1 MSIKTILAPLGG
13 TPDCRPYLDVAF
25 ELAKAFDAHILGLHI
40 RSDPRAALPYIGE
53 GMTAEVVQQ
62 MCDLADR
69 EGQARAQAAEALFH
83 DAREAAGVPMME
95 GERHPGLTATWIS
108 RMGDQSEHVALFGR
122 IADLTVVGRSDVSL
136 DLPESGIKEGLLF
149 RSGRPILFVPGTVT
163 MPFPRHVAVAWN
175 GSAEASR
182 AVGNAIPLL
191 KRAEKVEVLHAG
203 ETPPGAPSAEYLKA
217 YFTFHGIKARL
228 VEVTDRDSS
237 TGEALLNKTHELGA
251 DLLVMG
257 AYTRSRLRQMLLGG
271 VTSHMLE
278 HADLPVFMSH

>member
-13 TPDCRPYLDVAF
+13 TPDCRSYLDVAF
-25 ELAKAFDAHILGLHI
+25 HLARTFDAHILGLHI
-40 RSDPRAALPYIGE
+40 QPDPRAALPYIGE

-62 MCDLADR
+62 MCDLADK
-69 EGQARAQAAEALFH
+69 EGQERSKAAERLFH
-83 DAREAAGVPMME
+83 EAREAAGIPMLE
-95 GERHPGLTATWIS
+95 GERRPGLTASWIS
-108 RMGDQSEHVALFGR
+108 RMGDQSETVALFGR
-122 IADLTVVGRSDVSL
+122 IADITVVGRSDVSL

-149 RSGRPILFVPGTVT
+149 RSGRPILFVPGKVET
-163 MPFPRHVAVAWN
+163 PFPRNVAVAWN
-175 GSAEASR
+175 GSVEASR

-191 KRAEKVEVLHAG
+191 KRAEKVEVLYAG
-203 ETPPGAPSAEYLKA
+203 ETPLGAPSAEYLSA
-217 YFTFHGIKARL
+217 YFTYHGIEARL

-237 TGEALLNKTHELGA
+237 TGEALLNKTHDLGA